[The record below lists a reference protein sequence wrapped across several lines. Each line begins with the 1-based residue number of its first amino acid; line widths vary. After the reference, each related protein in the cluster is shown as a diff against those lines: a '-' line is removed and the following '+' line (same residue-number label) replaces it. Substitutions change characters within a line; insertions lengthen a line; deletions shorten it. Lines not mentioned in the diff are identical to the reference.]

1 MKSGSTGINENII
14 FEGVMDSTEFLID
27 FFFSLSN
34 DLYYMH
40 NRAAHYYQGI
50 SGWLLTGLLTYLKK
64 ILEVWAELPVGK

>member
-1 MKSGSTGINENII
+1 
-14 FEGVMDSTEFLID
+14 
-27 FFFSLSN
+27 
-34 DLYYMH
+34 MH